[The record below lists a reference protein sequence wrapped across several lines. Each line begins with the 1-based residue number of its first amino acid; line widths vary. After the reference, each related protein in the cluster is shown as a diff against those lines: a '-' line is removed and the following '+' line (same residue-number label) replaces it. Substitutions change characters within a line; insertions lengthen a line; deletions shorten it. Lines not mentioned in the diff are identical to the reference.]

1 MVDYQTLSIVLT
13 GIGMIIALTYYG
25 LQIRNQNK
33 TRQAQLYMQIFSQ
46 LNSTD
51 KWREY
56 LEILL
61 ELEWDDYIDFQKK
74 HGVGNLDTYAK
85 INALWWNFTTVGNL
99 LLDNLIDRKQVYNL
113 LGPMAIDQWNK
124 WEPIIVALRKRI
136 ETPEAY
142 SSFEYLAREMR
153 KLKDEGYAERL
164 IESRF
169 SLK

>member
-1 MVDYQTLSIVLT
+1 M
-13 GIGMIIALTYYG
+13 
-25 LQIRNQNK
+25 
-33 TRQAQLYMQIFSQ
+33 
-46 LNSTD
+46 
-51 KWREY
+51 
-56 LEILL
+56 
-61 ELEWDDYIDFQKK
+61 
-74 HGVGNLDTYAK
+74 
-85 INALWWNFTTVGNL
+85 WWNFTTVGNL

-113 LGPMAIDQWNK
+113 LGPKAIDQWNK
-124 WEPIIVALRKRI
+124 WEPIIVELRKRI